1 MSSGELLCSIVF
13 DIGVTTVAMDAA
25 EQSFFAGC
33 ADGSIYQVELFRRVS
48 TLVLSVTNAML
59 TKTVQGRSISCCGQ
73 MSGTTQCLTK
83 LQVNKW
89 KQNDCYTAWFSR
101 VILA

>member
-13 DIGVTTVAMDAA
+13 DIGVTAVAMDAA

-59 TKTVQGRSISCCGQ
+59 TKTVQERSIFLLW
-73 MSGTTQCLTK
+73 SG
-83 LQVNKW
+83 VRN
-89 KQNDCYTAWFSR
+89 YTVFDKIAG
-101 VILA
+101 L